1 MPRDDLPVRAF
12 PTQASWEA
20 WLAKQ
25 HAKSPGI
32 YLKIAKKESGI
43 RSVDYQ
49 QALEGALCYGWIDG
63 LKLPLDAKYWLQRFT
78 PRRPGSKWSQINC
91 TKVMALEKAG
101 RLQPAG
107 LREVEAARKDGRWE
121 RAYAGMRD
129 STISA
134 DFQAALD
141 QQPKARAHFARLSA
155 SWRYRILYRIHEVK
169 RPETRARRIAYFIA
183 RLATGQPL
191 R

>member
-1 MPRDDLPVRAF
+1 MPRDDLPILAF

-63 LKLPLDAKYWLQRFT
+63 LKLPLDAQYWLQRFT

-91 TKVMALEKAG
+91 TKVTALEQAG

-107 LREVEAARKDGRWE
+107 LREVAAARKDGRWE

-129 STISA
+129 STIPA

-141 QQPKARAHFARLSA
+141 KKPKARAHFARLSA

-169 RPETRARRIAYFIA
+169 RPETRARRIAQLVA
-183 RLATGQPL
+183 RLASGQPL